1 MTHLGPNRSY
11 RWPVTTMDAASI
23 VVLTKTTAE
32 NWPRLQPN
40 SAMTGFSNTPI
51 MSRAPALTNRIAN
64 DAASTYQ
71 P

>member
-1 MTHLGPNRSY
+1 
-11 RWPVTTMDAASI
+11 MDPASI
-23 VVLTKTTAE
+23 AVFTKTTAE

-51 MSRAPALTNRIAN
+51 ISRAPALTNRIAN

>member
-1 MTHLGPNRSY
+1 ME
-11 RWPVTTMDAASI
+11 MASI
-23 VVLTKTTAE
+23 AVLTKIALE
-32 NWPRLQPN
+32 KAPRLQPN

-51 MSRAPALTNRIAN
+51 ISRAPALTNRITN